1 MTDTYVDTLSG
12 ENILVQIGDG
22 ATPETFA
29 HDCMING
36 SRSLSMTA
44 STKDQAIPNCTDPS
58 APDKT
63 VRTVDA
69 KDSQISGE
77 GKLHNSSTL
86 AWLNRVGTA
95 VNVRV
100 RSAGIWRVSGSYI
113 LTQFDLTGPVREFAT
128 ASVTLVQ
135 ADAPTI
141 AADA

>member
-12 ENILVQIGDG
+12 ELILVQIGDG
-22 ATPETFA
+22 ASPEVFT

-36 SRSLSMTA
+36 SRSLSLTA
-44 STKDQAIPNCTDPS
+44 STRDQTIPNCTNPS

-63 VRTVDA
+63 VRDVDA
-69 KDSQISGE
+69 LDSQISGE
-77 GKLHNSSTL
+77 GKLHNSSAL
-86 AWLNRVGTA
+86 VWMQRRGTV

-100 RSAGIWRVSGSYI
+100 RAAGVWKVEGPYI
-113 LTQFDLTGPVREFAT
+113 LTQFEITGQAREFST
-128 ASVTLVQ
+128 ANVTLVQ